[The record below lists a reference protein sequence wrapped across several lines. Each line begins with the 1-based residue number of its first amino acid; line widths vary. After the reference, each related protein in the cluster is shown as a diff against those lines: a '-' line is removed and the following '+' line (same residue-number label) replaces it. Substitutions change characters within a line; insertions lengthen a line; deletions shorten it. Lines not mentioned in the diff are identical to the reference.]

1 MYKRQVDAL
10 DKPQYIQFNLAMGG
24 AWPGEVGTN
33 LAGTTYDVD
42 YVYYGQTDQQKADA
56 AEYYANAPKL
66 NGTQNITMQQGDIP
80 DLLANVSA
88 SEGYHVDY
96 SIDDDSFFDND
107 AGNSSVHLVINSDA
121 NKDKLATL
129 DPGEYTLYYTA
140 IPNDLTVSPRKYT
153 RETVKLTVQERTFP
167 TDFTLTG
174 VYGETLSTIGL
185 PENWTWE
192 QPNTILNQYQ
202 NQFKVN
208 YSQNGFT
215 TSTTVSVK
223 LVSADKTNLSELM
236 KKAES
241 YIQSETYTDD
251 SISLLK
257 NEVQKAQAIMNKTDA
272 TKEDVATAIQNLN
285 TAIAQLEKKPN
296 VEPPVTP
303 PESNDDKYIINDGKE
318 VTVQPGEAVSFRSN
332 ASIEKFK
339 EVLLDGKVLDSQYY
353 TVKEGSTIITLHP
366 EFTKTLSEGQHTLII
381 VSTDGQA
388 TAKFGVEAS
397 TSNPV
402 NPSKPNINDTSN
414 NQNKPSTNQPQTGDS
429 VQVTALFGLFI
440 ISGAL
445 GYFMSK
451 KHKKI

>member
-1 MYKRQVDAL
+1 
-10 DKPQYIQFNLAMGG
+10 
-24 AWPGEVGTN
+24 
-33 LAGTTYDVD
+33 
-42 YVYYGQTDQQKADA
+42 
-56 AEYYANAPKL
+56 
-66 NGTQNITMQQGDIP
+66 
-80 DLLANVSA
+80 
-88 SEGYHVDY
+88 
-96 SIDDDSFFDND
+96 
-107 AGNSSVHLVINSDA
+107 
-121 NKDKLATL
+121 
-129 DPGEYTLYYTA
+129 
-140 IPNDLTVSPRKYT
+140 
-153 RETVKLTVQERTFP
+153 
-167 TDFTLTG
+167 
-174 VYGETLSTIGL
+174 
-185 PENWTWE
+185 
-192 QPNTILNQYQ
+192 
-202 NQFKVN
+202 
-208 YSQNGFT
+208 
-215 TSTTVSVK
+215 
-223 LVSADKTNLSELM
+223 M
-236 KKAES
+236 KKAET

-402 NPSKPNINDTSN
+402 DPSKPNINDTSN